1 MIEGRDFAVA
11 TTIGARSRQEDDWGV
26 HVQPPALEEGALL
39 LAGVADGMGGMPD
52 GARASGVAIRTF
64 FDGYPLIFRPARDRL
79 RHALAHA
86 NREVGIAVEA
96 QPEMAGMGCTL
107 VAVLFFA
114 DRCEW
119 LSVGDSLVLRWR
131 DSGLERIN
139 PLHTYASELDAQA
152 ERGEISDDAARE
164 HPDRAALTSA
174 IQGGLLEEVAQGELE
189 MAPGDIVILASD
201 GIATLSEAEI
211 GSVCTE
217 SAGENEPAGRIA
229 NTLIERIDAHARP
242 GQDNATVI
250 VVRVGADGRGIHG
263 EPVGIGLKSRDG
275 SKNARRDQ
283 PREPRTSETTQ
294 APKQVA
300 VDEVDLDLVQEA
312 SSGRGTE

>member
-11 TTIGARSRQEDDWGV
+11 TTIGARSCQEDDWGV

-52 GARASGVAIRTF
+52 GARASSVAIRTF

-86 NREVGIAVEA
+86 NREVGISVEA
-96 QPEMAGMGCTL
+96 QPELAGMGCTL

-131 DSGLERIN
+131 DRGLERIN

-152 ERGEISDDAARE
+152 ERGEISAGAARD

-201 GIATLSEAEI
+201 GIASLSEAEI

-229 NTLIERIDAHARP
+229 NALIERIDAQARP

-250 VVRVGADGRGIHG
+250 VVRAGADGRGI
-263 EPVGIGLKSRDG
+263 VGKSPSTALESGDL
-275 SKNARRDQ
+275 SKRATGGP
-283 PREPRTSETTQ
+283 PREHRTGVKKRE
-294 APKQVA
+294 PDEVA
-300 VDEVDLDLVQEA
+300 VGELALDCVQEPGPER
-312 SSGRGTE
+312 SRE